1 VIHLSN
7 ADVQQVL
14 DMETT
19 LEALRTGY
27 ADLAQ
32 GQATHVPRIDL
43 YAPTGRDDDYY
54 RWGSMTG
61 ACRSYGVLA
70 VRIKSD
76 IVYWTESGTE
86 EKYCIAPGTYSGI
99 ILLYSI
105 QNGEPL
111 ALIND
116 GYLQHMRVGGGAG
129 IGVEVLAR
137 PDAAVLGLL
146 GSGGMG
152 HSYLEAISL
161 VRKLR
166 EVRVYSPTPA
176 NRERFAAEMSDRVKV
191 PIIPVDSAQA
201 AIAGA
206 DVVASATD
214 AIGPT
219 FRAEWLEPGMHV
231 TNVMTQELGAD
242 VYERADVIMQLGHM
256 TINADV
262 PGMGT
267 GVGAMAA
274 FVMGEPADRA
284 RIPGRKAHPAHP
296 MMFPYGESSAEGR
309 TDPRQITL
317 FLNHGTQGLQFAAVA
332 GRVYQLA
339 RERGLGQSMPTEWF
353 LQDIRD

>member
-1 VIHLSN
+1 MIYLSN

-27 ADLAQ
+27 ADLER
-32 GQATHVPRIDL
+32 GQATHIPRIDL

-61 ACRSYGVLA
+61 ACRAYGVLA

-76 IVYWTESGTE
+76 VVHWTPSGTE

-111 ALIND
+111 ALLND

-129 IGVEVLAR
+129 IGVDLLAR

-146 GSGGMG
+146 GSGGMA
-152 HSYLEAISL
+152 HTYLEAISL

-191 PIIPVDSAQA
+191 PIVAVDDPRT
-201 AIAGA
+201 AIIGA
-206 DVVASATD
+206 DIVASATD
-214 AIGPT
+214 AIEPT
-219 FRAEWLEPGMHV
+219 FRAEWLAPGMHV
-231 TNVMTQELGAD
+231 TNVMAQEVSPD
-242 VYERADVIMQLGHM
+242 VLARADVVMQLGHM
-256 TINADV
+256 TINAEV

-274 FVMGEPADRA
+274 YVMGEPAERA
-284 RIPGRKAHPAHP
+284 RIPGTKARPSHP
-296 MMFPYGESSAEGR
+296 MLFTYGEGRAPGR
-309 TDPRQITL
+309 TSRDQITL

-339 RERGLGQSMPTEWF
+339 RERGLGQPMPLEWF
-353 LQDIRD
+353 VQDIRD